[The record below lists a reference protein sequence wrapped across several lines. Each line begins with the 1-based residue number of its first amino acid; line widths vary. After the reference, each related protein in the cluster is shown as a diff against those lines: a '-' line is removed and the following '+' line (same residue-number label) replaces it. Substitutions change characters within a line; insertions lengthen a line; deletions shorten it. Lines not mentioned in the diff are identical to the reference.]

1 MRAVRYCVLLDYRV
15 KPDNDIFVIARFTIL
30 VIARLTMLVI
40 ARLTMLVIA
49 RLDRAIYLLKIQT
62 LVQNNSCDD

>member
-30 VIARLTMLVI
+30 VIARFTI
-40 ARLTMLVIA
+40 LVIA
-49 RLDRAIYLLKIQT
+49 RLDRAIFLLKIQT
-62 LVQNNSCDD
+62 LVQNHSCNN